1 MYLVKKF
8 KIWYIIDAMRDFETK
23 LLQPYEVSR
32 AVYRCDSTE
41 RKMLYYAALRVQ
53 YTSYIGVLNMENKG
67 YVAEFRI
74 SEMLYTLGMP
84 NTQGNRELVKKAVKK
99 IAQNT
104 ITLFEDDE
112 HLDVLNWL
120 QSGRYDGIKDTVRLV
135 FTHDVGKLF
144 VRCRDRFSL
153 INLKTIGGLKS
164 YFAMRYYEIALSYRG
179 FEGKGENAPKTWYF
193 EYSLDEIKTMFKV
206 DGYNYQKG
214 TNAFIDYVVKKPLA
228 ELNKHNADFTI
239 TAEKQVD
246 PIDRRRAV
254 GFKFTCK
261 VCGAGRSKKKI
272 LAADSSTQK
281 LIKRVE
287 NERIEAENDFTEI
300 EKMKALY
307 TADFAAR
314 LDEKQEQ
321 EALKPVKTMIA
332 ILEKEV
338 YSEMLAAGYG
348 LDGKQPKEPTAE
360 KETKIK
366 NSPEKELFLF

>member
-1 MYLVKKF
+1 MS
-8 KIWYIIDAMRDFETK
+8 ENEK

-32 AVYRCDSTE
+32 GVYRCDSTE
-41 RKMLYYAALRVQ
+41 RKMLYYAALLVQ
-53 YTSYIGVLNMENKG
+53 HKPFLDSKRPSYN
-67 YVAEFRI
+67 AEFRI
-74 SEMLYTLGMP
+74 SEMLFALGMA
-84 NTQGNRELVKKAVKK
+84 NTDTNRKRIRKAV
-99 IAQNT
+99 NT
-104 ITLFEDDE
+104 IAENTLKLFDDE
-112 HLDVLNWL
+112 DHLDVMNWL
-120 QSGRYDGIKDTVRLV
+120 QRGIYDNKNDIVRLQ
-135 FTHDVGKLF
+135 FTEKIGELF
-144 VRCRDRFSL
+144 VMCRKRFSL

-164 YFAMRYYEIALSYRG
+164 FYAMRFYEIALSYKG
-179 FEGKGENAPKTWYF
+179 YAGKAENEPKSWYF
-193 EYSLDEIKTMFKV
+193 ERTLDEIKTMFKV

-287 NERIEAENDFTEI
+287 NELIEAENDFTEI

-307 TADFAAR
+307 AADFAAR
-314 LDEKQEQ
+314 LAEKQEQ

-348 LDGKQPKEPTAE
+348 LDGKERKTNKQKEPTAKE
-360 KETKIK
+360 KKTRTAVVEVPKGTASLEK
-366 NSPEKELFLF
+366 SKELELF